1 MSMRVQ
7 DIMKRLPA
15 TTTVRST
22 LADVGRQMATIG
34 CGIVPV
40 VDEQQR
46 LVGVVTDRDLC
57 LALSHAN
64 VPASDLTVSA
74 AMTAPPHTC
83 REHDDLESALEKLGR
98 HRVRRLPVV
107 DDFGRVAGL
116 FSLDDAAL
124 RYSEVESRTL
134 GASIARA
141 LRAICEPALPA
152 VR

>member
-1 MSMRVQ
+1 MRVE

-15 TTTVRST
+15 TTAVHNT

-34 CGIVPV
+34 CGILPV
-40 VDEQQR
+40 VDEQQKV
-46 LVGVVTDRDLC
+46 VGVVTDRDLC

-64 VPASDLTVSA
+64 VPASELTVSA
-74 AMTAPPHTC
+74 AMSAPPHTC
-83 REHDDLESALEKLGR
+83 REGDDLESALEKLGR

-107 DDFGRVAGL
+107 DESGRVAGL

-124 RYSEVESRTL
+124 RYSELESRSL

-141 LRAICEPALPA
+141 LRSICAPALPA